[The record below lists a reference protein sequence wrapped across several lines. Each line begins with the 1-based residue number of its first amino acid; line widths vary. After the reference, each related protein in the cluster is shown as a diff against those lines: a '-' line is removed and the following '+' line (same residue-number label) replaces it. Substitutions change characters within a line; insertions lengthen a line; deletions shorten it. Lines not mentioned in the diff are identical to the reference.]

1 MSLKKRAI
9 QGVKWTTISTISLAV
24 AQLLKISVLARFL
37 DKTDFGLMAI
47 VVFVLGFTNLFVDMG
62 LTSAILH
69 KQNITKKEYASLY
82 WINFAFSALLFA
94 IVWLISPFIANFY
107 KEPELSQLIPLMA
120 LTLIF
125 SSFGRQFKVIEQK
138 ELNFKFIS
146 LINIVGSVISL
157 VFAVWLA
164 AENYGVYALVYSAI
178 LLQIITN
185 TAFLIQGIKRIGI
198 KFHFNF
204 AETKPF
210 LKIGIYQVGGQIIN
224 YFNRDLDILIIGK
237 FFGAEI
243 LGGYSLAKQLVQR
256 PTQIINPILTKVG
269 TPVLAK
275 FQNNIEQLK
284 ANYLK
289 LLNIISTVNLI
300 IYLGVIVFAK
310 YIVLIL
316 YGQGFEDIVIFVQI
330 LSVYM
335 YFRSLGNP
343 IGSLVIATGRTD
355 LEFYWNLFTLS
366 FMPIIIYTASQFSIV
381 IVTISISVAMVLLTI
396 PAWYF
401 MIRKIIRVG
410 LKEYLFN
417 FLPSRKY
424 FKLYFKSYE

>member
-1 MSLKKRAI
+1 MTIKKQAI
-9 QGVKWTTISTISLAV
+9 QGVKWTTISTISLAT

-47 VVFVLGFTNLFVDMG
+47 VVFVLNFTNLFVDMG

-69 KQNITKKEYASLY
+69 KQNISKKEYASLY
-82 WINFAFSALLFA
+82 WINFLFSFFLF
-94 IVWLISPFIANFY
+94 IVIWLITPFISAFY
-107 KEPELSQLIPLMA
+107 NEKELNTLIPLMA
-120 LTLIF
+120 LTLLF
-125 SSFGRQFKVIEQK
+125 SAFGRQFKVIEQK

-146 LINIVGSVISL
+146 LVDIITSVISL
-157 VFAVWLA
+157 IFAIILA
-164 AENYGVYALVYSAI
+164 YYGYGIYSLVYSVI
-178 LLQIITN
+178 LLQILANI
-185 TAFLIQGIKRIGI
+185 AFLIQGIKRIGI
-198 KFHFNF
+198 KLHFVF

-243 LGGYSLAKQLVQR
+243 LGGYSLAKQLVFR
-256 PTQIINPILTKVG
+256 PAQIINPILTKVAA
-269 TPVLAK
+269 PVLAK

-289 LLNIISTVNLI
+289 LLNIISTVNFV
-300 IYLGVIVFAK
+300 IYLGVIVLAK

-316 YGQGFEDIVIFVQI
+316 YGQGFNDIVILVQI

-343 IGSLVIATGRTD
+343 VGSLVIATGRTD

-366 FMPIIIYTASQFSIV
+366 IMPIIIYTASQFSVV

-401 MIRKIIRVG
+401 MIRKMIRVG
-410 LKEYLFN
+410 LREYLVN
-417 FLPSRKY
+417 FVPNIKFKQY
-424 FKLYFKSYE
+424 FKFYE